1 MILEVLIALG
11 IMIGSSFVLIGSIGL
26 VRLGDFYSRLHGP
39 TKATTLGLGSM
50 LLASVLFFSQ
60 QGGIS
65 LHELLVTA
73 FLFLT
78 APASAHML
86 VRAGLHLR
94 VAAITRPPD
103 DLEAFPETA
112 GGPLPE
118 AASGQGERR
127 GTSS

>member
-11 IMIGSSFVLIGSIGL
+11 IVIGSSFVLIGSIGL

-112 GGPLPE
+112 AGPPRE
-118 AASGQGERR
+118 AASDQRERPSR
-127 GTSS
+127 NS